1 MKKHLLSL
9 GFAVAAI
16 TAAAQSNNSYQEKPT
31 YQLPDGLLAV
41 ELQVNPFSN
50 DFTTFKMGELKGR
63 LFLNNK
69 HVIRLAIGVG
79 YDTDTEDMNTN
90 TDTRDVISPNDYTV
104 GTTTTKSD
112 KKQTA
117 LKLGLGYEYH
127 FASYGRLDFYAGAEA
142 GYEGKFYSGT
152 KTTVTNETN
161 SVLKYSYTPTT
172 TPIVTTSNSTEKI
185 EYSKMLPDGSKY
197 NERSFYANIFTGL
210 DFYVYKNLY
219 IGTELGIS
227 FKTGKHENGYYDSTS
242 QGQSYRGSMM
252 IGNWSETYSSE
263 TGVKTHLNYM
273 SGQTTITG
281 STVTDRSSKS
291 TNVKVYVEPAIR
303 LGWIF

>member
-16 TAAAQSNNSYQEKPT
+16 TAAAQSNNSYQEKPA

-79 YDTDTEDMNTN
+79 YDTDTEDTNTN
-90 TDTRDVISPNDYTV
+90 TDTRNVNPYNYTI

-152 KTTVTNETN
+152 KTNVTNETN
-161 SVLKYSYTPTT
+161 SSTYGTGAT

-263 TGVKTHLNYM
+263 TGVMT
-273 SGQTTITG
+273 
-281 STVTDRSSKS
+281 
-291 TNVKVYVEPAIR
+291 
-303 LGWIF
+303 